1 MKIQKGM
8 LGRCCNQSKVVKN
21 EVKISNVLHLL
32 LRCLLQLQITLI
44 TRISKLR
51 YRYIVNLHK
60 NNLFRTITNDETLI
74 YTKLCIIERLQNNMI
89 Q

>member
-1 MKIQKGM
+1 
-8 LGRCCNQSKVVKN
+8 
-21 EVKISNVLHLL
+21 VLHLL